1 MDYYHIIHWKISY
14 SLFIDIKIQ
23 NNFSKNEEVDNFC
36 LNNYFN
42 RFKNKIKFIAY
53 NDNEN
58 YLLKI
63 IKHKNYFSK
72 EDVLKYFCIFYY
84 TKKEIHFFAIK
95 YKDIVKQDMI
105 LSLKNKENNS
115 SEDEVNR
122 IIIRDFLSLKNNDN
136 NFDYLIYN
144 DKFNFIDF

>member
-36 LNNYFN
+36 LNNYFG
-42 RFKNKIKFIAY
+42 KNKIKFIAY

-58 YLLKI
+58 YLSKI

-72 EDVLKYFCIFYY
+72 ENVLKYFCVFYY
-84 TKKEIHFFAIK
+84 SKKEIHFFNIK
-95 YKDIVKQDMI
+95 YKDIIKKDME
-105 LSLKNKENNS
+105 LSLKNKNNY

-122 IIIRDFLSLKNNDN
+122 IIIKDFLSFKNDN
-136 NFDYLIYN
+136 KFDYLIYN

>member
-1 MDYYHIIHWKISY
+1 M
-14 SLFIDIKIQ
+14 
-23 NNFSKNEEVDNFC
+23 
-36 LNNYFN
+36 
-42 RFKNKIKFIAY
+42 KFI
-53 NDNEN
+53 EISN
-58 YLLKI
+58 YILL
-63 IKHKNYFSK
+63 Y
-72 EDVLKYFCIFYY
+72 
-84 TKKEIHFFAIK
+84 KKEIHFFAIK

-105 LSLKNKENNS
+105 LSLKNKENNF